1 MRPHQNQHTFY
12 DLDCFFFSKFFKGA
26 QTQEWRQRI
35 TTTRIQNRRSQNKLN
50 YFFFWK
56 ITRCPCTEAQHTR
69 QTADVFP
76 FPLSFSTWH
85 PSWHPWP
92 PWQRWLRFRSRP
104 WLSERW
110 GSCSSVMSWETWSN
124 CHEHSWGA
132 QRNHVRK
139 SSGLRGVLLQ
149 KFLNKS
155 MQKFLNKSK
164 RSWTGAL
171 YQGLVF
177 VVEESDRTRLKW
189 LYCQGA
195 RSVLWPDGCTPVR
208 LWWSITT
215 SNMEFRPMPQN
226 DSTDIRYILT
236 QSGLRTQH

>member
-12 DLDCFFFSKFFKGA
+12 DLDCFFFQSFSKVPRHKNGDNASLQLEFKTA
-26 QTQEWRQRI
+26 D
-35 TTTRIQNRRSQNKLN
+35 RRTSSII
-50 YFFFWK
+50 FFWK

-139 SSGLRGVLLQ
+139 SSGLRGV
-149 KFLNKS
+149 
-155 MQKFLNKSK
+155 
-164 RSWTGAL
+164 RSASAEVSEQI
-171 YQGLVF
+171 YAEVSEQ
-177 VVEESDRTRLKW
+177 
-189 LYCQGA
+189 
-195 RSVLWPDGCTPVR
+195 
-208 LWWSITT
+208 I
-215 SNMEFRPMPQN
+215 
-226 DSTDIRYILT
+226 
-236 QSGLRTQH
+236 

>member
-12 DLDCFFFSKFFKGA
+12 DLDCFFFKVFQRCPDTRMETTHHYNSNSKPQIA
-26 QTQEWRQRI
+26 EQVQ
-35 TTTRIQNRRSQNKLN
+35 L
-50 YFFFWK
+50 FFFWK

-139 SSGLRGVLLQ
+139 SSGLRGV
-149 KFLNKS
+149 
-155 MQKFLNKSK
+155 
-164 RSWTGAL
+164 RSASAEVSEQI
-171 YQGLVF
+171 YAEVSEQ
-177 VVEESDRTRLKW
+177 
-189 LYCQGA
+189 
-195 RSVLWPDGCTPVR
+195 
-208 LWWSITT
+208 I
-215 SNMEFRPMPQN
+215 
-226 DSTDIRYILT
+226 
-236 QSGLRTQH
+236 